1 MGAIEAL
8 IGALKS
14 FTGGV
19 LVISHDQ
26 HFITSVCNE
35 IWVVGGGKIIQFGG
49 TFDDYKVQAIK
60 KMKANTSNILQN
72 SNK

>member
-1 MGAIEAL
+1 VCL
-8 IGALKS
+8 PQLRFPALKN

-35 IWVVGGGKIIQFGG
+35 IWVVADRRIEIFKGEF
-49 TFDDYKVQAIK
+49 TDYKKAALKRIQAGMK
-60 KMKANTSNILQN
+60 K
-72 SNK
+72 